1 VTTFDPLGVVHLPA
15 ALEPDWLNAALGIRL
30 LPSAAAS
37 LAMTEGGPA
46 SGRSLTPSASR

>member
-30 LPSAAAS
+30 LPAEVRWA
-37 LAMTEGGPA
+37 P
-46 SGRSLTPSASR
+46 GRSLTPSASR